1 MDSKSIINII
11 RSANKDRK
19 SVRELLELLPLG
31 SYSMESG
38 DQCYSGTE
46 IPIKYICIADG
57 STTHRIYITREA
69 AQLRNLNDCI
79 LGWDPESGAYI
90 YSVSYTVE
98 GKMRFE

>member
-11 RSANKDRK
+11 KSAK

-46 IPIKYICIADG
+46 IPIKYLCIADG
-57 STTHRIYITREA
+57 STTHRIYIAREA
-69 AQLRNLNDCI
+69 ARVGKSNYWQLVR
-79 LGWDPESGAYI
+79 DPKFGVGICRCSAWSE
-90 YSVSYTVE
+90 E
-98 GKMRFE
+98 GEVKF